1 MSLSFV
7 AISYFLIPIFATGCL
22 SKRYFIF
29 NLGLIYISLK
39 YKMFTP
45 SCSKDIWIR
54 KLDFVKKRLHFFVF
68 RERERQRE
76 ILEEQRR
83 QVFFIKIW
91 TPCLFKYDRYFKTS
105 FHTDLNSMPFLKY
118 VRYFKTGFHTDLDP
132 CHSLNVA
139 AKWKPVLIV
148 EDDIFYFNAFADA
161 RRRIFKSFKI

>member
-1 MSLSFV
+1 
-7 AISYFLIPIFATGCL
+7 
-22 SKRYFIF
+22 
-29 NLGLIYISLK
+29 
-39 YKMFTP
+39 MFTP

-54 KLDFVKKRLHFFVF
+54 KLDFVKKRLHIFVF

-91 TPCLFKYDRYFKTS
+91 NPCLFKYDRYFKTS

-139 AKWKPVLIV
+139 AK
-148 EDDIFYFNAFADA
+148 
-161 RRRIFKSFKI
+161 